1 MDFIKFMVERA
12 IDILLIGLGFTVFI
26 AIVKHGR
33 TIIKL
38 LTKFVGAVLKKAQQ
52 KLNQK
57 EPEGEVKEDKPA
69 ESMQSAQEDFDDA
82 FRDIIRIR

>member
-12 IDILLIGLGFTVFI
+12 IDILLIGVGFATFI
-26 AIVKHGR
+26 AIVKYGR
-33 TIIKL
+33 TIIRLLAKL
-38 LTKFVGAVLKKAQQ
+38 VGAVLKKAQQ

-57 EPEGEVKEDKPA
+57 EPEGEAKEEKPA
-69 ESMQSAQEDFDDA
+69 ESIQSAQEDFDDA